1 MIIKRKLFT
10 QPTPY
15 TNQVNNPL
23 MVQQEPVT
31 SKDLLEEQMK
41 LQRQLMITNRM
52 RQKMQAEERQEEMKR
67 ISQIQKAEAKRDEQE
82 SENRIRTKRVE
93 AQSGEAVKDNTSL
106 YKTRSKPVTPVPMKS

>member
-10 QPTPY
+10 QPTPF

-23 MVQQEPVT
+23 MVQEPVT

-67 ISQIQKAEAKRDEQE
+67 ISQIQKAEAKKDEQE
-82 SENRIRTKRVE
+82 SENRIRTRKIE